1 MKSRQIIALLAAAA
15 ALPPAAADECVW
27 PDAATPPAATAE
39 PAGGADAEDPD
50 DRPVQVKS
58 GGGAEVT
65 REGDAKLSG
74 GVSIVQGERE
84 VSAESATYDASEQ
97 RFEVE
102 GDVEYRSPDL
112 RLKGGSGSWNAL
124 GTGRFTGAEFELPQR
139 PARGSAAELEMTG
152 QGVLQLRDV
161 RFTTCPAGNADWEL
175 KASSIEIDQK
185 TQQGK
190 GQNVRVD
197 LKGVPILY
205 TPVISFPV
213 GDARKS
219 GFLFPSFGNSDKSGF
234 ELGVPYY
241 FNLAPNYDLTLT
253 PFLLSRRGF
262 GVGAEYRYLT
272 GRSRGRIETDFL
284 PGDDLANRDRR
295 LSTLVHRTDFTDS
308 LRLEADL
315 ADASDSRYFEDF
327 GLGPDGT
334 SITFLDRNLQL
345 AWRGDGW
352 RLDGL
357 VQNFQTIDLTVDP
370 LDRPYSRL
378 PQLAFTG
385 LWPVPGGFEAS
396 FDAETV
402 WFDRDEG
409 ITGLRADAVP
419 RIAWPLR
426 GPGYHFEPS
435 AAWRATAYELSDTAP
450 GTDDSPGRS
459 APILSLDSGLVFER
473 ESGEREQFVHTLE
486 PRLRYTWI
494 PFRDQDDLP
503 VFDTAL
509 PDLNLVQLFRTNR
522 YVGADRLGDANEL
535 AAGLTTRLFRAE
547 SGQQYLAATIGQRFY
562 FESPR
567 VVLPGEV
574 AERRDASNLVGE
586 VELTA
591 WRDWSARVAME
602 WDHEESNTLR
612 GDASLQYRPASDAVV
627 NLGYRYREGLL
638 EQWDAGF
645 AWRLSPSWQLFARQV
660 YSTKENKSIDRF
672 AGFEY
677 AGCCWRVRLLG
688 RNYVSN
694 RTGESD
700 NSILLQVEL
709 TGLSS
714 VGSRSDAFLER
725 GIRGYSPAS
734 SATDP

>member
-1 MKSRQIIALLAAAA
+1 LLATTGV
-15 ALPPAAADECVW
+15 LPPAAASECLW
-27 PDAATPPAATAE
+27 PDVPVE
-39 PAGGADAEDPD
+39 PATTASPGSAAVAEDPGEQ
-50 DRPVQVKS
+50 PIQIKS
-58 GGGAEVT
+58 SGQSEVT
-65 REGDAKLSG
+65 REGDVKLSG
-74 GVSIVQGERE
+74 GVTILQGERE
-84 VSAESATYDASEQ
+84 VSADAATYDASER

-102 GDVEYRSPDL
+102 GNVEYRSPDL
-112 RLKGGSGSWNAL
+112 RLKGGAGSWNAI
-124 GTGRFTGAEFELPQR
+124 GTGQFTGAEFELPQR
-139 PARGSAAELEMTG
+139 PARGSAESLEMDNAG
-152 QGVLQLRDV
+152 ELKLSEV
-161 RFTTCPAGNADWEL
+161 RFTTCPAGNTDWEL
-175 KASSIEIDQK
+175 RASSIEIDQK
-185 TQQGK
+185 SQQGK
-190 GQNVRVD
+190 GRNVRVD

-234 ELGVPYY
+234 EVGVPYY

-262 GVGAEYRYLT
+262 GLGVDYRYLT
-272 GRSRGRIETDFL
+272 ERSQGKIGTDYL
-284 PGDDLANRDRR
+284 PGDDLSNSDRR
-295 LSTLVHRTDFTDS
+295 LSTITHQTDFTDR
-308 LRLEADL
+308 LRLDADL

-334 SITFLDRNLQL
+334 SITFLDRQMHL
-345 AWRGDGW
+345 AWLGDGW
-352 RLDGL
+352 RLDGR
-357 VQNFQTIDLTVDP
+357 VQDYQVIDLTVAE

-378 PQLAFTG
+378 PQVAFTG
-385 LWPVPGGFEAS
+385 LWPLPAGFEAS

-402 WFDRDEG
+402 WFERETG
-409 ITGLRADAVP
+409 VTGLRGDAMP
-419 RIAWPLR
+419 RIAWGLR
-426 GPGYHFEPS
+426 GAGYHLEPS
-435 AAWRATAYELSDTAP
+435 AAWRVTGYELSDTAP
-450 GTDDSPGRS
+450 AADDSPHRS

-473 ESGEREQFVHTLE
+473 ESGERDQFVHTLE

-509 PDLNLVQLFRTNR
+509 PDLNLVQLFRANR

-535 AAGLTTRLFRAE
+535 AAGLTTRLVRAE

-574 AERRDASNLVGE
+574 AETRSASNLVGE

-591 WRDWSARVAME
+591 WRSWTARAAVE
-602 WDHEESNTLR
+602 WDAEQSNTLR
-612 GDASLQYRPASDAVV
+612 GEASVQYHPSPDTVATF
-627 NLGYRYREGLL
+627 GYRSREGLL

-645 AWRLSPSWQLFARQV
+645 AWRVSPSWQLYARQV
-660 YSTKENKSIDRF
+660 YSTLEDKSIDRF

-677 AGCCWRVRLLG
+677 SGCCWRLRLLG

-714 VGSRSDAFLER
+714 VGTRSDTFLER

-734 SATDP
+734 DSTYP

>member
-1 MKSRQIIALLAAAA
+1 VISRRIIALLATTGVLA
-15 ALPPAAADECVW
+15 PAAASECLW
-27 PDAATPPAATAE
+27 PDVPVE
-39 PAGGADAEDPD
+39 PATTASPGSAAVAEDPGEQ
-50 DRPVQVKS
+50 PIQIKS
-58 GGGAEVT
+58 SGQSEVT
-65 REGDAKLSG
+65 REGDVKLSG
-74 GVSIVQGERE
+74 GVTILQGERE
-84 VSAESATYDASEQ
+84 VSADAATYDASER

-102 GDVEYRSPDL
+102 GNVEYRSPDL
-112 RLKGGSGSWNAL
+112 RLKGGAGSWNAI
-124 GTGRFTGAEFELPQR
+124 GTGQFTGAEFELPQR
-139 PARGSAAELEMTG
+139 PARGSAESLEMNNPG
-152 QGVLQLRDV
+152 ELKLSEV
-161 RFTTCPAGNADWEL
+161 RFTTCPAGNTDWEL
-175 KASSIEIDQK
+175 RASSIEIDQK
-185 TQQGK
+185 SQQGK
-190 GQNVRVD
+190 GRNVRVD

-234 ELGVPYY
+234 EVGVPYY

-262 GVGAEYRYLT
+262 GLGVDYRYLT
-272 GRSRGRIETDFL
+272 ERSQGKIGTDYL
-284 PGDDLANRDRR
+284 PGDDLSNSDRR
-295 LSTLVHRTDFTDS
+295 LSTITHQTDFTDR
-308 LRLEADL
+308 LRLDADL

-334 SITFLDRNLQL
+334 SITFLDRQMHL
-345 AWRGDGW
+345 AWLGDGW
-352 RLDGL
+352 RLDGR
-357 VQNFQTIDLTVDP
+357 VQDYQVIDLTVAE

-378 PQLAFTG
+378 PQVAFTG
-385 LWPVPGGFEAS
+385 LWPLPAGFEAS

-402 WFDRDEG
+402 WFERETG
-409 ITGLRADAVP
+409 VTGLRGDAMP
-419 RIAWPLR
+419 RIAWGLR
-426 GPGYHFEPS
+426 GAGYHLEPS
-435 AAWRATAYELSDTAP
+435 AAWRVTGYELSDTAP
-450 GTDDSPGRS
+450 AADDSPHRS

-473 ESGEREQFVHTLE
+473 ESGERDQFVHTLE

-509 PDLNLVQLFRTNR
+509 PDLNLVQLFRANR

-535 AAGLTTRLFRAE
+535 AAGLTTRLVRAE

-574 AERRDASNLVGE
+574 AETRSASNLVGE

-591 WRDWSARVAME
+591 WRSWTARAAVE
-602 WDHEESNTLR
+602 WDAEQSNTLR
-612 GDASLQYRPASDAVV
+612 GEASVQYHPSPDTVATF
-627 NLGYRYREGLL
+627 GYRYREGLL

-645 AWRLSPSWQLFARQV
+645 AWRVSPSWQLYARQV
-660 YSTKENKSIDRF
+660 YSTLEDKSIDRF

-677 AGCCWRVRLLG
+677 SGCCWRLRLLG

-714 VGSRSDAFLER
+714 VGTRSDTFLER

-734 SATDP
+734 DSTYP

>member
-1 MKSRQIIALLAAAA
+1 MLATTGV
-15 ALPPAAADECVW
+15 LPPAAASECLW
-27 PDAATPPAATAE
+27 PGLPQEAAAATA
-39 PAGGADAEDPD
+39 PALPVEGRSTGKQ
-50 DRPVQVKS
+50 PVQVK
-58 GGGAEVT
+58 GGQAEMT

-74 GVSIVQGERE
+74 GVTIVQGERE
-84 VSAESATYDASEQ
+84 VSADAATYDASEQ

-102 GDVEYRSPDL
+102 GHVEYRSPDL

-124 GTGRFTGAEFELPQR
+124 GTGQFTGAEFELPQR
-139 PARGSAAELEMTG
+139 PARGSAESLEMTG
-152 QGVLQLRDV
+152 TGELKLTEV
-161 RFTTCPAGNADWEL
+161 RFTTCPAGNTDWEL
-175 KASSIEIDQK
+175 RASSIEIDQK

-190 GQNVRVD
+190 GRNVRVD

-234 ELGVPYY
+234 EIGVPYY

-262 GVGAEYRYLT
+262 GLGVDYRYLT
-272 GRSRGRIETDFL
+272 EHSRGKVGTDYL

-295 LSTLVHRTDFTDS
+295 LSTLTHQTDFTDR
-308 LRLEADL
+308 LRLDADL

-334 SITFLDRNLQL
+334 SITFLDRQVRL
-345 AWRGDGW
+345 AWLGDGW
-352 RLDGL
+352 RLDGR
-357 VQNFQTIDLTVDP
+357 VQDHQVIDQTVDA

-378 PQLAFTG
+378 PQVAFTG
-385 LWPVPGGFEAS
+385 LWPLPAGFEAS

-402 WFDRDEG
+402 WFERDEG
-409 ITGLRADAVP
+409 VTGLRADAMP
-419 RIAWPLR
+419 RVAWGLR
-426 GPGYHFEPS
+426 GPGYHLEPS
-435 AAWRATAYELSDTAP
+435 AAWRVTGYELSETAAAA
-450 GTDDSPGRS
+450 DDSPHRS
-459 APILSLDSGLVFER
+459 APILSLDGGLVFER
-473 ESGEREQFVHTLE
+473 QSGERDQFVHTLE

-509 PDLNLVQLFRTNR
+509 PDLNLVQLFRANR
-522 YVGADRLGDANEL
+522 YVGSDRLGDANEL
-535 AAGLTTRLFRAE
+535 AAGLTTRLVRAE
-547 SGQQYLAATIGQRFY
+547 SGQQYLSATIGQRFY

-574 AERRDASNLVGE
+574 PETRNASNLVGE
-586 VELTA
+586 VKLTA
-591 WRDWSARVAME
+591 WRSWSARGAVE
-602 WDHEESNTLR
+602 WDAEQSNTLR
-612 GDASLQYRPASDAVV
+612 GEAGIQYRPGPDTVV

-645 AWRLSPSWQLFARQV
+645 AWRVSRSWQLYARQV
-660 YSTKENKSIDRF
+660 YSTLEDKSIDRF

-677 AGCCWRVRLLG
+677 SGCCWRLRLLG

-714 VGSRSDAFLER
+714 VGTRSDAFLER

-734 SATDP
+734 DSKYP

>member
-1 MKSRQIIALLAAAA
+1 VISRRIIALLATTVV
-15 ALPPAAADECVW
+15 LPPAAASECIW
-27 PDAATPPAATAE
+27 PAAPEPPATATQPPPGTKDPE
-39 PAGGADAEDPD
+39 PD
-50 DRPVQVKS
+50 DKPVQVKS
-58 GGGAEVT
+58 NRSEVT

-74 GVSIVQGERE
+74 GVTILQGERE
-84 VSAESATYDASEQ
+84 VSADAATYDASER
-97 RFEVE
+97 RFTVE

-124 GTGRFTGAEFELPQR
+124 GTGQFTGAEFELPQR
-139 PARGSAAELEMTG
+139 PARGSAKSLEMDGEGT
-152 QGVLQLRDV
+152 LKLDDV
-161 RFTTCPAGNADWEL
+161 RFTTCPAGQTDWEL
-175 KASSIEIDQK
+175 RADSIEIDQK
-185 TQQGK
+185 TQQGT
-190 GQNVRVD
+190 GRNVRVD

-253 PFLLSRRGF
+253 PFLMSRRGF
-262 GVGAEYRYLT
+262 GLGLDYRYLT
-272 GRSRGRIETDFL
+272 EKSRGKFGTDYL

-295 LSTLVHRTDFTDS
+295 LSTLEHRTDFSDR
-308 LRLEADL
+308 LRLAADL

-334 SITFLDRNLQL
+334 SITFLDRQVHL
-345 AWRGDGW
+345 AWLGNGW
-352 RLDGL
+352 RLDSR
-357 VQNFQTIDLTVDP
+357 VQDYQVIDTTVDP
-370 LDRPYSRL
+370 LERPYSRL
-378 PQLAFTG
+378 PQVAFTG
-385 LWPVPGGFEAS
+385 LWPMPAGFEAS
-396 FDAETV
+396 LDAETV
-402 WFDRDEG
+402 WFDRDSG
-409 ITGLRADAVP
+409 VTGLRADAMP
-419 RIAWPLR
+419 RVAWGLR
-426 GPGYHFEPS
+426 GPGYHLEPS
-435 AAWRATAYELSDTAP
+435 AAWRVTGYELSDTAP
-450 GTDDSPGRS
+450 GVDDSPDRS
-459 APILSLDSGLVFER
+459 APVLSFDTGLMFER
-473 ESGEREQFVHTLE
+473 ESGERRQFVQTLE

-535 AAGLTTRLFRAE
+535 AAGLTTRLVRAE
-547 SGQQYLAATIGQRFY
+547 SGQQYLTATVGQRFY

-574 AERRDASNLVGE
+574 AETRNASNLVGE

-591 WRDWSARVAME
+591 WRSWSARAAVE
-602 WDHEESNTLR
+602 WDAEQSNTLR
-612 GDASLQYRPASDAVV
+612 GDAGVQYRPGPDTVV
-627 NLGYRYREGLL
+627 NFGYRYREGTL

-645 AWRLSPSWQLFARQV
+645 AWRLSRSWQLYARQV
-660 YSTKENKSIDRF
+660 YSTLEDKSIDRF

-677 AGCCWRVRLLG
+677 TGCCWRLRLLG

-709 TGLSS
+709 NGLSS
-714 VGSRSDAFLER
+714 VGTRSDTFLER

-734 SATDP
+734 VSTNP

>member
-1 MKSRQIIALLAAAA
+1 VISRRIIALLATTGV
-15 ALPPAAADECVW
+15 LPPAAASECLW
-27 PDAATPPAATAE
+27 PDVPVE
-39 PAGGADAEDPD
+39 PATTASPGSAAVAEDPGEQ
-50 DRPVQVKS
+50 PIQIKS
-58 GGGAEVT
+58 SGQSEVT
-65 REGDAKLSG
+65 REGDVKLSG
-74 GVSIVQGERE
+74 GVTILQGERE
-84 VSAESATYDASEQ
+84 VSADAATYDASER

-102 GDVEYRSPDL
+102 GNVEYRSPDL
-112 RLKGGSGSWNAL
+112 RLKGGAGSWNAI
-124 GTGRFTGAEFELPQR
+124 GTGQFTGAEFELPQR
-139 PARGSAAELEMTG
+139 PARGSAESLEMNNAG
-152 QGVLQLRDV
+152 ELKLSEV
-161 RFTTCPAGNADWEL
+161 RFTTCPAGNTDWEL
-175 KASSIEIDQK
+175 RASSIEIDQK
-185 TQQGK
+185 SQQGK
-190 GQNVRVD
+190 GRNVRVD

-234 ELGVPYY
+234 EVGVPYY

-262 GVGAEYRYLT
+262 GLGVDYRYLT
-272 GRSRGRIETDFL
+272 ERSQGKIGTDYL
-284 PGDDLANRDRR
+284 PGDDLSNSDRR
-295 LSTLVHRTDFTDS
+295 LSTITHQTDFTDR
-308 LRLEADL
+308 LRLDADL

-334 SITFLDRNLQL
+334 SITFLDRQMHL
-345 AWRGDGW
+345 AWLGDGW
-352 RLDGL
+352 RLDGR
-357 VQNFQTIDLTVDP
+357 VQDYQVIDLTVAE

-378 PQLAFTG
+378 PQVAFTG
-385 LWPVPGGFEAS
+385 LWPLPAGFEAS

-402 WFDRDEG
+402 WFERETG
-409 ITGLRADAVP
+409 VTGLRGDAMP
-419 RIAWPLR
+419 RIAWGLR
-426 GPGYHFEPS
+426 GAGYHLEPS
-435 AAWRATAYELSDTAP
+435 AAWRVTGYELSDTAP
-450 GTDDSPGRS
+450 AADDSPHRS

-473 ESGEREQFVHTLE
+473 ESGERDQFVHTLE

-509 PDLNLVQLFRTNR
+509 PDLNLVQLFRANR

-535 AAGLTTRLFRAE
+535 AAGLTTRLVRAE

-574 AERRDASNLVGE
+574 AETRSASNLVGE

-591 WRDWSARVAME
+591 WRSWTARAAVE
-602 WDHEESNTLR
+602 WDAEQSNTLR
-612 GDASLQYRPASDAVV
+612 GEASVQYHPSPDTVATF
-627 NLGYRYREGLL
+627 GYRSREGLL

-645 AWRLSPSWQLFARQV
+645 AWRVSPSWQLYARQV
-660 YSTKENKSIDRF
+660 YSTLEDKSIDRF

-677 AGCCWRVRLLG
+677 SGCCWRLRLLG

-714 VGSRSDAFLER
+714 VGTRSDTFLER

-734 SATDP
+734 DSTYP